1 MLTIKEILSILGMI
15 GVPSL
20 GVIIGWLAKTIKSEK
35 EEQKALKKGV
45 QAMLR
50 SQMIN
55 DYNKW
60 YENKGYAPIWAK
72 DNFQNVW
79 VQYESLGENGVMNDI
94 HNKFMSLPTEPPK

>member
-79 VQYESLGENGVMNDI
+79 DQYEFLGENGVMNDI
-94 HNKFMSLPTEPPK
+94 HNKFMSLPTESPK

>member
-1 MLTIKEILSILGMI
+1 MLTIKEILSILGMV

-94 HNKFMSLPTEPPK
+94 HNKFMLLPTEPSK

>member
-35 EEQKALKKGV
+35 EEQKALKQGV